1 MKPSSKEQLIQ
12 NQSAGLLTT
21 RQIRSLGI
29 DSIAQLLCWLPK
41 KYIDL
46 TNIVTSINSPDFQ
59 IGERRVIEL
68 SLVSKHFPQS
78 IPPRVQLT
86 FDDDYNTEIAGAVF
100 GDTHAWKSIP
110 IGQKIWIAA
119 TKSEFNSNPQLKD
132 ISLLESDQ
140 AGKVIPVYP
149 SIRGVLSRDTISQTI
164 AHALDQ
170 FSDEACEYIFNCTGL
185 NNDTIFDRT
194 GIKDLNSWLLTVH
207 RPKKLEHGLL
217 ALKYAKQL
225 AIEEFAFR
233 VNTNFQASASRRP
246 PIALNFAHITELIK
260 NARYQLTGDQLNTVD
275 EIASDIL
282 SENPSFRLINGDVG
296 TGKTIAY
303 LIPFLAAHYAGAKV
317 AIITPTV
324 PLVNQIAA
332 TALMLDPN
340 LNLQKIV
347 AGTKIK
353 DDSSVMIGT
362 TALLHAG
369 KRISYDPDILL
380 IDEQQR
386 FSSKQRYQLRAPTTH
401 YFEATATPVPRSQ
414 ALVTHP
420 TMKLSILKQSPVE
433 KVIYSSLIQYDQRS
447 KVYDQLTSIVDA
459 GDKVLIVY
467 PIVAIKDSENQ
478 KKNVIEAYA
487 RWDRL
492 FPGLVRMMHSQQS
505 DEEKAKA
512 IADLKI
518 GHAQILVASTSVEVG
533 IDIPSVRGLLVVD
546 PENYGYSQLHQ
557 LRGRLARNGGEGHFM
572 MLLTREV
579 PEETLERLKVLEN
592 VSDGFTLAEKDLQ
605 IRGFGDVAFDSE
617 SSSGST
623 ATLFRT
629 VKIDFDDL
637 QVYAQK
643 VSLAQAGM

>member
-21 RQIRSLGI
+21 RQIRALGI
-29 DSIAQLLCWLPK
+29 DSLAQLLCWLPK

-46 TNIVTSINSPDFQ
+46 TNIVPSINSPDFQ
-59 IGERRVIEL
+59 IGERRVIQL
-68 SLVSKHFPQS
+68 SLVAKHFPQS
-78 IPPRVQLT
+78 IPPRVHLT
-86 FDDDYNTEIAGAVF
+86 FDDEYNTEISGAVF
-100 GDTHAWKSIP
+100 GDTHAWKSIQ
-110 IGQKIWIAA
+110 IGQKVWIAA
-119 TKSEFNSNPQLKD
+119 TKSEFNSIAQLKD
-132 ISLLESDQ
+132 IALLESEQ
-140 AGKVIPVYP
+140 VGRVVPVYP
-149 SIRGVLSRDTISQTI
+149 SVRGVISRDTIFQTI
-164 AHALDQ
+164 THALDQ
-170 FSDEACEYIFNCTGL
+170 LAGEACQYIFDCTGL
-185 NNDTIFDRT
+185 SSDNIFERT

-207 RPKKLEHGLL
+207 RPRKLEHGLL

-233 VNTNFQASASRRP
+233 VNTNFQTVTVTRS
-246 PIALNFAHITELIK
+246 PIALNFAHITRLIK

-282 SENPSFRLINGDVG
+282 SQNPSFRLINGDVG

-317 AIITPTV
+317 SIITPTV

-332 TALMLDPN
+332 TALMLDPD

-347 AGTKIK
+347 AGCKIK
-353 DDSSVMIGT
+353 DDSAILVGT
-362 TALLHAG
+362 TALLNAG
-369 KRISYDPDILL
+369 KRISYEPDILL

-386 FSSKQRYQLRAPTTH
+386 FSSKQRYQLRAPSTH

-414 ALVTHP
+414 ALITHP
-420 TMKLSILKQSPVE
+420 TMQLSILKQAPVE
-433 KVIYSSLIQYDQRS
+433 KVIYSSLVQYDQRN
-447 KVYDQLTSIVDA
+447 KIYDQLTAIVEA

-467 PIVAIKDSENQ
+467 PSVVIKDSENQ
-478 KKNVIEAYA
+478 RKNVIEAYA

-492 FPGLVRMMHSQQS
+492 FPGLVRMIHSQLS
-505 DEEKAKA
+505 DEEKAKS

-518 GHAQILVASTSVEVG
+518 GHAQILVASTAVEVG